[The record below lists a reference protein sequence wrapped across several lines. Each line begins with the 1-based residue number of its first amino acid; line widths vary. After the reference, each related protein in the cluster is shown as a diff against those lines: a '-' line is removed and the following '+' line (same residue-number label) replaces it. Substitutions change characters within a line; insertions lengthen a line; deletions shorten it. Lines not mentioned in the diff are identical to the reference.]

1 MPGYIARALQRFM
14 HPTPPR
20 PKHAPHDWT
29 APTYGGARQQ
39 FATTN
44 TSPAVD
50 SKDTKRIQEV
60 LGTLLYYARAVGCT
74 MIPAIGSIATQQANA
89 TKATMKTIT
98 RLLNNCA
105 THPDA
110 VVCYYASDMVL
121 CIESDASYFSET
133 KARCCWLPLSQQPS
147 TASGSTTS
155 SNGSI
160 APHERRHRRPMQGYA
175 RGSV

>member
-1 MPGYIARALQRFM
+1 M
-14 HPTPPR
+14 
-20 PKHAPHDWT
+20 
-29 APTYGGARQQ
+29 
-39 FATTN
+39 
-44 TSPAVD
+44 D

-60 LGTLLYYARAVGCT
+60 LGTLLYYARAVDCT

-89 TKATMKTIT
+89 TKATMKAIT
-98 RLLNNCA
+98 RLLNYCA

-110 VVCYYASDMVL
+110 VAHYYASDMVL
-121 CIESDASYFSET
+121 YIESDASYLRET
-133 KARCCWLPLSQQPS
+133 KARCWLPLSQQPS